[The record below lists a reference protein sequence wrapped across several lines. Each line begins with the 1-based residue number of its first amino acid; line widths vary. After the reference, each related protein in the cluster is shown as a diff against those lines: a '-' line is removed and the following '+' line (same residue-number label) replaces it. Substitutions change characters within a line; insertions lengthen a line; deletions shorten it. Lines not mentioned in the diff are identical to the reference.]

1 MPESPK
7 AELKRKNMGNIGRTY
22 KEGKRAKLQLE
33 AELEE
38 EKTSH
43 FVQLDDGTYAE
54 MVEGHEMVAP
64 GHQVIKLGSCAN
76 SP

>member
-1 MPESPK
+1 MEV
-7 AELKRKNMGNIGRTY
+7 
-22 KEGKRAKLQLE
+22 
-33 AELEE
+33 EE

-64 GHQVIKLGSCAN
+64 GHQMLVEVGDDIVVHDINKRML
-76 SP
+76 

>member
-1 MPESPK
+1 MVYLDMEV
-7 AELKRKNMGNIGRTY
+7 
-22 KEGKRAKLQLE
+22 
-33 AELEE
+33 EE

-64 GHQVIKLGSCAN
+64 GHQMLVEVGDDLLAVSVTPLICFRIKMGRSLLL
-76 SP
+76 

>member
-1 MPESPK
+1 MLYFSS
-7 AELKRKNMGNIGRTY
+7 
-22 KEGKRAKLQLE
+22 LE
-33 AELEE
+33 MEVEE

-64 GHQVIKLGSCAN
+64 GHQMLVEVGHDIVKTV
-76 SP
+76 